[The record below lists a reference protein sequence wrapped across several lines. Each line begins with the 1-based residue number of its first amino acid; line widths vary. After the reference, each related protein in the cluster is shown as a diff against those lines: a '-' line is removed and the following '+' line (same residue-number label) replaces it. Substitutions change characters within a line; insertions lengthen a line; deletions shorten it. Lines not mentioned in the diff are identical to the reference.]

1 MEAVTFDAILSAIG
15 SVGFPI
21 VLAIGLVY
29 FCYWMI
35 KQNNEQAKEREAKLY
50 EIIHEET
57 DKLDKFS
64 LTMDKFNETLIKIDS
79 RVEVIENKL
88 K

>member
-1 MEAVTFDAILSAIG
+1 MEAITFETILSAID

-21 VLAIGLVY
+21 VLVIGLVF

-35 KQNNEQAKEREAKLY
+35 KQNNERTKEREAKLY
-50 EIIHEET
+50 EIIHEEM

-79 RVEVIENKL
+79 RVEIIENKL